1 MKTHKAFTK
10 EDQKDLLFSFKLLFE
25 ACFKKYPKADPE
37 SLGNFVT
44 TATHNL
50 NTDKLNLLAD
60 TLLYGWN
67 KDTSLA
73 IYWCLLR
80 LESQ

>member
-1 MKTHKAFTK
+1 MKIHKDFTK
-10 EDQKDLLFSFKLLFE
+10 EDQKNLLCSFKLLFE
-25 ACFKKYPKADPE
+25 ACFKKYPKLDPE
-37 SLGNFVT
+37 ALANFVT
-44 TATHNL
+44 TATHNFQ
-50 NTDKLNLLAD
+50 NDRLNLLAD
-60 TLLYGWN
+60 ALLYNWN